1 MNWRFLI
8 EYFYWSIL
16 ERFFFLFRKIK
27 SNAPQKDIKLSLA
40 PTRFT
45 HKSTLFRSHS
55 WLVNSNQQFHI
66 FLRGIRLYFYQ
77 LTMML
82 FSEVFDKVYQLVL
95 FQAFWFARRES
106 NQILSIEF
114 AYFWNQEKK
123 LILLQ
128 GSNPGPREIY
138 WPYNSVNL
146 FSVSS
151 SFILLPVLMIK
162 WISITKCS
170 ITGCPAFRIMT
181 VAHHKSKSK
190 NLSFAL
196 ILFSPP
202 NYQFFP
208 FYFLQNRISAY
219 FPNYRN
225 RSYSALLHFRM

>member
-1 MNWRFLI
+1 MH
-8 EYFYWSIL
+8 
-16 ERFFFLFRKIK
+16 
-27 SNAPQKDIKLSLA
+27 Q
-40 PTRFT
+40 
-45 HKSTLFRSHS
+45 
-55 WLVNSNQQFHI
+55 LVSNQQFHI
-66 FLRGIRLYFYQ
+66 FSRGIRLYYYQ
-77 LTMML
+77 FTMML
-82 FSEVFDKVYQLVL
+82 FAEVFDKVYQLVL

-114 AYFWNQEKK
+114 AYFWNKK
-123 LILLQ
+123 ICSVQ
-128 GSNPGPREIY
+128 GSSPGPLGSLMIY
-138 WPYNSVNL
+138 WPNNSVYL
-146 FSVSS
+146 FSISS

-202 NYQFFP
+202 NYQFSP

-225 RSYSALLHFRM
+225 RRCSALLHFWM

>member
-1 MNWRFLI
+1 
-8 EYFYWSIL
+8 
-16 ERFFFLFRKIK
+16 
-27 SNAPQKDIKLSLA
+27 
-40 PTRFT
+40 
-45 HKSTLFRSHS
+45 
-55 WLVNSNQQFHI
+55 
-66 FLRGIRLYFYQ
+66 
-77 LTMML
+77 ML
-82 FSEVFDKVYQLVL
+82 FVEVFDKVYQLVL

-114 AYFWNQEKK
+114 AYFWNKEKVVA
-123 LILLQ
+123 LQ
-128 GSNPGPREIY
+128 GSNPRRRVIY
-138 WPYNSVNL
+138 RPYNSINL
-146 FSVSS
+146 FSISS

-202 NYQFFP
+202 NYQFSP